1 MLTATVFMIPA
12 FILFSGKSSKN
23 SSNTETQKYE
33 TLFKK
38 GNFEIRHYPPAV
50 MASVK
55 MQGTYDSMKN
65 PGFNLLAGYI
75 FGGNSENK
83 KISMTTPVRIKED
96 KEAGRMSFVMPPEFT
111 VDKLPKPNN
120 KQILLHKTEPAYVA
134 SLQFG
139 GYSNNKKIESKK
151 EMLKQQLAE
160 MSIEHTGNF
169 EYLGYNS
176 PFKMINRRNE
186 VLVYLKNFN
195 PDRLKTIAPRIDE
208 A

>member
-1 MLTATVFMIPA
+1 MIPA
-12 FILFSGKSSKN
+12 FILFSATISKSSSN
-23 SSNTETQKYE
+23 SESQEYE

-38 GNFEIRHYPPAV
+38 GNFEIRYYPPAV
-50 MASVK
+50 MASVE

-83 KISMTTPVRIKED
+83 KISMTTPVRMKED
-96 KEAGRMSFVMPPEFT
+96 KEAGRMSFVMPSEFT
-111 VDKLPKPNN
+111 FEKLPTPDNEK
-120 KQILLHKTEPAYVA
+120 IFLHKTEPAYVA

-139 GYSNNKKIESKK
+139 GYANNKKIESKK
-151 EMLKQQLAE
+151 KELKQKLVE
-160 MSIEHTGNF
+160 MEIEHTGDF
-169 EYLGYNS
+169 EYLGYS
-176 PFKMINRRNE
+176 APYKMLNRRNE
-186 VLVYLKNFN
+186 VVLYLKNFN

>member
-1 MLTATVFMIPA
+1 MIPT
-12 FILFSGKSSKN
+12 FILFSTTNSKGG
-23 SSNTETQKYE
+23 SDTESQKYE

-38 GNFEIRHYPPAV
+38 GNFEIRYYPPAV
-50 MASVK
+50 VASVE

-120 KQILLHKTEPAYVA
+120 EQIFLHKTEPAYVA

-160 MSIEHTGNF
+160 MGIEHTGNF
-169 EYLGYNS
+169 EYLGYS
-176 PFKMINRRNE
+176 APYKMLNRRNE
-186 VLVYLKNFN
+186 VVVYLKNFN
-195 PDRLKTIAPRIDE
+195 PDWLKTIAPQIDE